1 MALVTETGTG
11 SATAESYI
19 SVASAD
25 TYHSDRGS
33 TAWAALTTAVKEQS
47 LRKATEYM
55 LQMYR
60 NRWKGVRVFITQA
73 LDWPRSDV
81 QIDPGNGAYAVYS
94 NYVASNIVPVEV
106 ARACAEYALRAST
119 AALLDDLTQAK
130 LSVSV
135 GPIST
140 TYDAA
145 SPQSVRYKAQDAT
158 LAPYLARG
166 LNVPGV
172 VRA

>member
-81 QIDPGNGAYAVYS
+81 QIDPGNGPYAVYS

-119 AALLDDLTQAK
+119 AKLLDDLTQGV
-130 LSVSV
+130 VSEQI

-140 TYDAA
+140 TYDKF
-145 SPQSVRYKAQDAT
+145 SSQSVRYPAVDAV
-158 LAPYLARG
+158 LAPYLMAG
-166 LNVPGV
+166 WKV